1 MTSYTPLLHL
11 PEVASNQDQKEATI
25 NTAIAILE
33 AAMNDTLVVS
43 LATGNVTLNT
53 DQFTKYFHH
62 QFSGNTVA
70 RTVSVPNTP
79 RWFAV
84 ENLGSATITFEVTG
98 APGLTAEL
106 ASGKI
111 GLVVSDGTNVRFVV
125 PDPTGGVGLLQDLS
139 NVSGV
144 PTDHQLLRYVA
155 ADSNWEPWTLVLAF
169 SQLSDF
175 PGAYSANATKLLAV
189 KADGS
194 GLEWVSSAAN
204 VNSFIDLNDVPN
216 SYSGAANKT
225 VKVNSGATGLIFATP
240 KLTEASDFP
249 ANYTSAAG
257 KFARVNSTPN
267 ALIFDNVHVVDLSD
281 GPGAPS
287 APNALKYVRINAAG
301 TALEYGSGTG
311 GPDHF
316 FQLADVPASY
326 TSQANKLV
334 RVKADES
341 GLDFRTLKFTELSD
355 APSAYTSAAL
365 KFVQVNAGA
374 TALVFS
380 QPKVTDLSDGPG
392 AFTSNAKK
400 VVRVNAAATALEY
413 VSLAL
418 TDLAGFPTTFTGQGG
433 KFLQVKVDESG
444 VQFATSSFTTSFL
457 ALTDSPDSY
466 TAQAGKMV
474 VVDPTATGLIFV
486 PQPAVPTRLGQ
497 LADVEDGTGT
507 PVQGAFLRWIDGI
520 WQADV
525 FPVTGGS
532 GSSTFAGLTD
542 GPGAL
547 TAHGLQYVR
556 VNAAAT
562 HLEYITLPM
571 IPTTLGQL
579 ADVEDGTGTPS
590 QGSFLRYVD
599 GVWQAEPSSSIGP
612 GGAVAFLG
620 LTDVPHSYT
629 SKGGFNVR
637 VNPGATGLEFTAPPF
652 IPSLLGHLADVED
665 GTGTPAENAV
675 LTWKNGVWQAE
686 PAGAAGSSSLAD
698 LTDVDETT
706 PPIAGQMLGWNAS
719 TQKWKPYQAVF
730 PGSHPYWRIKIKA
743 GQSSTVALSEVAF
756 KESAFGT
763 TQVAPSVFAHNTA
776 TGSAA
781 SNAFDSNSATSWH
794 TNAVDGDTWLSV
806 IYDSPTR
813 VRSVNITSDATTAG
827 LGPASFDVE
836 WSDTGSD
843 WVLGWSA
850 TAAAWGTSDSRE
862 FPFLV
867 DSAAEFD
874 LPFIRLDQMADV
886 SFSNPLVGGQTLAW
900 QPSIDTHYG
909 KWIAS
914 DPITNITQLGGVD
927 LAFDGNADHFLA
939 LSDDEFSVVF
949 SNVLP
954 ATLRTYPDT
963 GAHAYWRLSITD
975 INTSLPAV
983 TLVGLAELQFRE
995 IANGPAHPATGGTV
1009 LGSSAASGTAAA
1021 NVFDSDPSTAFTG
1034 TAAPSIGSPVT
1045 IGYHFT
1051 APVSVQEVYIKAIA
1065 TGFGGT
1071 VGATPGI
1078 FDVQHS
1084 DNGTVWTTAFSVNA
1098 TGPNWQFDKAEVFHD
1113 TPVVS
1118 APSFRVLQDAPHSY
1132 IGQAHKL
1139 VSVKADETGLE
1150 FTAPSAGG
1158 SSNVAFLGDLV
1169 DVEAGTGTPVQG
1181 AFLRYI
1187 DGVWQADTPDV
1198 ATRAT
1203 IDIVVS
1209 KNGLLFNSQV
1219 LATIPLTRNVWFQ
1232 DDFAGSKFHCKT
1244 NPSATTVISVL
1255 KNGTQIGTVSISTS
1269 GVATFSTI
1277 ASGEEAF
1284 VTGDTLRIDG
1294 PTSADATLA
1303 DFGITFAAQRAA

>member
-43 LATGNVTLNT
+43 LASGDVTLNT

-70 RTVSVPNTP
+70 RTVSIPNTP

-84 ENLGSATITFEVTG
+84 ENLGSASITFEVTG

-111 GLVVSDGTNVRFVV
+111 GLVVSDGTDVRFVV
-125 PDPTGGVGLLQDLS
+125 PDPTGGVGLLEDLS

-175 PGAYSANATKLLAV
+175 PGAYVSNATKLLAV

-204 VNSFIDLNDVPN
+204 VNSFIDLNDVPS

-267 ALIFDNVHVVDLSD
+267 ALIFDNVHVVDLLD
-281 GPGAPS
+281 GPGAPT

-316 FQLADVPASY
+316 FQLADVPGSY

-334 RVKADES
+334 RVKADET

-355 APSAYTSAAL
+355 APSAYTGAAL
-365 KFVQVNAGA
+365 KFVQVNSGG
-374 TALVFS
+374 TALVFN
-380 QPKVTDLSDGPG
+380 QPKVADLSDGPG

-400 VVRVNAAATALEY
+400 VVRVNAGATALEY
-413 VSLAL
+413 VALAL
-418 TDLAGFPTTFTGQGG
+418 TDLVGFPTTFAGQGG
-433 KFLQVKVDESG
+433 KFLQVKLDESG
-444 VQFATSSFTTSFL
+444 VQFSTSSFTTNFL
-457 ALTDSPDSY
+457 ALTDTPSSY
-466 TAQAGKMV
+466 TSQAGKMV

-486 PQPAVPTRLGQ
+486 PQPVVPTRLGQ

-507 PVQGAFLRWIDGI
+507 PVQGAFLRWIDGV

-525 FPVTGGS
+525 FPVSGGS

-547 TAHGLQYVR
+547 TGHALQYVR
-556 VNAAAT
+556 VNAAT
-562 HLEYITLPM
+562 SHLEYVTLPM

-590 QGSFLRYVD
+590 QGSFLRYID
-599 GVWQAEPSSSIGP
+599 GVWQADVFSA
-612 GGAVAFLG
+612 GASAFTSLS
-620 LTDVPHSYT
+620 DVPHSYT

-637 VNPGATGLEFTAPPF
+637 VNPGATGLEFIAPPF

-686 PAGAAGSSSLAD
+686 PASATGGATALAD

-719 TQKWKPYQAVF
+719 AEKWMPYQAVW
-730 PGSHPYWRIKIKA
+730 PGSHPYWRIRIKA
-743 GQSSTVALSEVAF
+743 GESSTVALSEVAF
-756 KESAFGT
+756 NESAFGT
-763 TQVAPSVFAHNTA
+763 TQVAPSVFANNTA
-776 TGSAA
+776 SGSAA
-781 SNAFDSNSATSWH
+781 ANAFDSNSATSWT

-806 IYDSPTR
+806 IYDSPVR

-850 TAAAWGTSDSRE
+850 TAATWGTSDSRE

-874 LPFIRLDQMADV
+874 LPFIRLDQLGDV
-886 SFSNPLVGGQTLAW
+886 SFSQPLAEGQTLSW
-900 QPSIDTHYG
+900 QPSIDTHFG
-909 KWIAS
+909 KWIAT
-914 DPITNITQLGGVD
+914 DPISSITQLGNTDLTFGVGSAD
-927 LAFDGNADHFLA
+927 RFLSSDNADNAVIFN
-939 LSDDEFSVVF
+939 D
-949 SNVLP
+949 VLP

-963 GAHAYWRLSITD
+963 GAHAYWRLSITAANNW
-975 INTSLPAV
+975 IAGV
-983 TLVGLAELQFRE
+983 TKVGLAELQFRE
-995 IANGPAHPATGGTV
+995 IPNGAAHAATGGTV
-1009 LGSSAASGTAAA
+1009 LSTTAASGTAAA
-1021 NVFDSDPSTAFTG
+1021 DVFDGDPATAFTS
-1034 TAAPSIGSPVT
+1034 AADPSGGSPVL

-1051 APVSVQEVYIKAIA
+1051 APVSVQEVYIQAIQ

-1071 VGATPGI
+1071 IGATPSL
-1078 FDVQHS
+1078 FDVQYS
-1084 DNGTVWTTAFSVNA
+1084 DDGTTWTTAFSVDA
-1098 TGPNWQFDKAEVFHD
+1098 SVVFNWQFDTAEVFHD
-1113 TPVVS
+1113 APVVA
-1118 APSFRVLQDAPHSY
+1118 APSFRTLQDAPRSY

-1139 VSVKADETGLE
+1139 VAVKADESGVEFVAPVTG
-1150 FTAPSAGG
+1150 GG
-1158 SSNVAFLGDLV
+1158 SNVEFLADLA

-1203 IDIVVS
+1203 IDIVIS

-1219 LATIPLTRNVWFQ
+1219 LATIPITRNVWLP
-1232 DDFAGSKFHCKT
+1232 DDFVGAKFHCKT
-1244 NPSATTVISVL
+1244 NPAATTVISVL

-1277 ASGEEAF
+1277 ATGEEAF
-1284 VTGDTLRIDG
+1284 VAGDTLRIDG
-1294 PTSADATLA
+1294 PSSADATLA

>member
-33 AAMNDTLVVS
+33 AAMNDTLIVS
-43 LATGNVTLNT
+43 LASGNVTLNT

-62 QFSGNTVA
+62 QFTGNTVA

-111 GLVVSDGTNVRFVV
+111 GLVVSDGTDVRFVV

-144 PTDHQLLRYVA
+144 PTDGQLLRYVS
-155 ADSNWEPWTLVLAF
+155 ADSNWEPWTLILAF

-175 PGAYSANATKLLAV
+175 PGSYASNPTKLLAV
-189 KADGS
+189 KADGT

-204 VNSFIDLNDVPN
+204 VNSFIDLNDVPS

-249 ANYTSAAG
+249 SSYTSAAG

-267 ALIFDNVHVVDLSD
+267 ALIFDDVHVADLLD
-281 GPGAPS
+281 GPGAPT

-316 FQLADVPASY
+316 FQLADVPGSY
-326 TSQANKLV
+326 TGQANKLV
-334 RVKADES
+334 RVKADET

-355 APSAYTSAAL
+355 APSAYTGAGL
-365 KFVQVNAGA
+365 KFVQVNSGG

-380 QPKVTDLSDGPG
+380 QPKVSDLSDGPG

-400 VVRVNAAATALEY
+400 VVRVNAGASALEY

-444 VQFATSSFTTSFL
+444 IQFATSSFTTNFL
-457 ALTDSPDSY
+457 ALTDTPSSY
-466 TAQAGKMV
+466 SGQAGKMV

-486 PQPAVPTRLGQ
+486 PQPAIPTRLGQ

-507 PVQGAFLRWIDGI
+507 PVQGSFLRWIDGI

-525 FPVTGGS
+525 FPVSGGS

-542 GPGAL
+542 GPGPL
-547 TAHGLQYVR
+547 SGHGLQLVR
-556 VNAAAT
+556 VKGDASK
-562 HLEYITLPM
+562 LEYFTLPM

-579 ADVEDGTGTPS
+579 ADVEDGTGTPA

-599 GVWQAEPSSSIGP
+599 GVWQAEPSSSVGI
-612 GGAVAFLG
+612 GGAVAFTG
-620 LTDVPHSYT
+620 LSDVPHSYT
-629 SKGGFNVR
+629 SKGGFYVR
-637 VNPGATGLEFTAPPF
+637 VNGAANGLVFDAPPF
-652 IPSLLGHLADVED
+652 IPHLLGQLADVED
-665 GTGTPAENAV
+665 GTGTPTQGDV
-675 LTWKNGVWQAE
+675 LTWKDGVWQAE
-686 PAGAAGSSSLAD
+686 PSAAAGASSLAE

-719 TQKWKPYQAVF
+719 TEKWMPYQMVW
-730 PGSHPYWRIKIKA
+730 PGSHPFWRVKIKA
-743 GQSSTVALSEVAF
+743 GESSTVALAEVAF

-763 TQVAPSVFAHNTA
+763 TMPGTPFAHNTA
-776 TGSAA
+776 SGSSAD
-781 SNAFDSNSATSWH
+781 NAFDSNGATSWV
-794 TNAVDGDTWLSV
+794 TNAVDGDTYISAS
-806 IYDSPTR
+806 YDSPVR
-813 VRSVNITSDATTAG
+813 IRSVNLTSDATTAA

-850 TAAAWGTSDSRE
+850 TATGWGTSDSRE

-867 DSAAEFD
+867 DSADEFE
-874 LPFIRLDQMADV
+874 LPFIRLDQLGDV
-886 SFSNPLVGGQTLAW
+886 SFSQPLAEGQTLSW
-900 QPSIDTHYG
+900 QPSIDTAYG
-909 KWIAS
+909 KWIAT
-914 DPITNITQLGGVD
+914 DPITNITQLGGTD
-927 LAFDGNADHFLA
+927 LTFQGNADHLLA
-939 LSDDEFSVVF
+939 LSDDEFNVQF
-949 SNVLP
+949 SDVIG

-963 GAHAYWRLSITD
+963 GTHAYWRLSITD
-975 INTSLPAV
+975 INSSMPLV
-983 TLVGLAELQFRE
+983 TKVGLAELQFRE
-995 IANGPAHPATGGTV
+995 IPNGPAHAATGGTV
-1009 LGSSAASGTAAA
+1009 ISTTAASGTAAA
-1021 NVFDSDPSTAFTG
+1021 NVFDGDPATAFTG
-1034 TAAPSIGSPVT
+1034 SAAPSGGSPVL

-1051 APVSVQEVYIKAIA
+1051 SPVAVQEVYIQAIQ

-1071 VGATPGI
+1071 IGAPPGV
-1078 FDVQHS
+1078 FDVQYS
-1084 DNGTVWTTAFSVNA
+1084 DDGSSWTTAFSANA
-1098 TGPNWQFDKAEVFHD
+1098 TGPDWEFDRAFVFHD
-1113 TPVVS
+1113 TPTVS
-1118 APSFRVLQDAPHSY
+1118 APSFRTIQDVPHSY
-1132 IGQAHKL
+1132 IGQAHKV

-1150 FTAPSAGG
+1150 FTFPTGGGG
-1158 SSNVAFLGDLV
+1158 SSNVEFLADLA

-1198 ATRAT
+1198 PTRAT

-1219 LATIPLTRNVWFQ
+1219 LATIPLTRAVWFQ

-1244 NPSATTVISVL
+1244 NPAATTVISVL

-1284 VTGDTLRIDG
+1284 VGGDTLRIDG
-1294 PTSADATLA
+1294 PTSADAALA